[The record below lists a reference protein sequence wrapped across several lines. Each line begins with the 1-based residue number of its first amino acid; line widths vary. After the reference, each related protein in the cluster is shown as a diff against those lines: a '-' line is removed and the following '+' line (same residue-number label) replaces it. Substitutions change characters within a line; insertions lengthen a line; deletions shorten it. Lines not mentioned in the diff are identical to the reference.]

1 MGSAEALRSFVPEQN
16 HRPTL
21 TSGGLI
27 TQAPRTQRQPGAS
40 PPNKRTQFFGEVPG
54 RRYED
59 PWQPR
64 RADTHAV
71 LRSEAGGFCE
81 GTAFFCAGADHRP
94 HDYEEPCDPRS
105 VLGPGPLAGAGRSSS
120 GPTHSLQA
128 GAPTS
133 TQKNAVFRWDLL
145 PAATPT
151 MQTQEGGGAA
161 GEWWTLEG
169 ASVRGPLLC

>member
-16 HRPTL
+16 
-21 TSGGLI
+21 
-27 TQAPRTQRQPGAS
+27 
-40 PPNKRTQFFGEVPG
+40 
-54 RRYED
+54 
-59 PWQPR
+59 
-64 RADTHAV
+64 
-71 LRSEAGGFCE
+71 
-81 GTAFFCAGADHRP
+81 HRP

-145 PAATPT
+145 PAATPPHYADT
-151 MQTQEGGGAA
+151 RGGWSSG
-161 GEWWTLEG
+161 
-169 ASVRGPLLC
+169 